1 MLSVSTRN
9 ALTGRWAIS
18 RDAYLVLA
26 PTSIASVVLT
36 EATTFQAQDLGG
48 WLVASAGGYAVFC
61 LMLYVAHKT
70 LFRNRHER
78 PVPIWWIFA
87 LGLTAGAIKGSATA
101 VISILLNLDEN
112 VWEAITS
119 RMFAAG
125 LLGLFGVPGVALIVN
140 SLGEFRYKRAEL
152 IAEQILI
159 ESKELQG
166 QDVIAQMSTQLRGSI
181 ESDLGLMMEDLK
193 NSLEKKIGEE
203 SSWQLI
209 ADDLRSTAKDTVR
222 DMSHKLWGRDVQH
235 IPDINLVDIARAM
248 ITTSAF
254 PLRLILPVLVLSAIP
269 QTIKD
274 YGIES
279 VVFRMLLLCFTTAVS
294 LSLGTKAINRWPNYR
309 YQIYVF
315 ALLAAVT
322 LPPIYGVFLLGDE
335 VDRNFLGISL
345 TIAIWIPMLTMT
357 CGLIDTA
364 LKQRQEI
371 LDGLQS
377 RIDKSRVRAIS
388 ENNETIRLSNDMAKY
403 LHGNLQSRLMA
414 SAFAIEAAGNAHDSK
429 TLSAE
434 IEKARQSIATPFDQ
448 FTSQD
453 LSAVSIELYRLLAMW
468 EGVLTTKI
476 EFMGSEVNVSIID
489 TRNIVHVVEEA
500 FSNALRH
507 GLATEAK
514 ILLNSTPSEISLAV
528 IDNGIGPR
536 AGDAGLGSSLFNSI
550 AGSNWSLSRGP
561 EGIGAKLN
569 LQITK

>member
-1 MLSVSTRN
+1 MYSASTRS

-26 PTSIASVVLT
+26 PTSIVSVVLA
-36 EATTFQAQDLGG
+36 EATTFQAQELGE
-48 WLVASAGGYAVFC
+48 WFVASAGGYGVFC
-61 LMLYVAHKT
+61 LILYIANKT
-70 LFRNRHER
+70 LFRNRHVT
-78 PVPIWWIFA
+78 PVPIWWIFV

-101 VISILLNLDEN
+101 IISILLNLDEN
-112 VWEAITS
+112 VREAVTS
-119 RMFAAG
+119 RMFAAS
-125 LLGLFGVPGVALIVN
+125 LLGLFGVPGIALIMN
-140 SLGEFRYKRAEL
+140 SLGEFRNKRAEL

-159 ESKELQG
+159 ESRELQG
-166 QDVIAQMSTQLRGSI
+166 QDVIAQMSTQLRTSI
-181 ESDLGLMMEDLK
+181 ESDLGLLMEDLK
-193 NSLEKKIGEE
+193 NSLKDKIGEE

-209 ADDLRSTAKDTVR
+209 ADDLRSTAKETVR

-235 IPDINLVDIARAM
+235 VPNINLFDIAKAM
-248 ITTSAF
+248 ITTNAF

-269 QTIKD
+269 QTVKD
-274 YGIES
+274 YGIEGLI
-279 VVFRMLLLCFTTAVS
+279 FRMLLLCFTTAVS
-294 LSLGTKAINRWPNYR
+294 FGLGTKAIQRWPTYR
-309 YQIYVF
+309 YQIYFF

-322 LPPIYGVFLLGDE
+322 LPPIYGVLLLGDE
-335 VDRNFLGISL
+335 VNQHFLGISL
-345 TIAIWIPMLTMT
+345 TVALWIPMLAIT

-371 LDGLQS
+371 LDDLQS
-377 RIDKSRVRAIS
+377 RIDKGRVRTIS

-414 SAFAIEAAGNAHDSK
+414 SAFAIEAAGNARDSK

-453 LSAVSIELYRLLAMW
+453 LGTVSIELSRLLAMW

-476 EFMGSEVNVSIID
+476 EFAGLDEHISIID

-507 GLATEAK
+507 GLATEAT
-514 ILLNSTPSEISLAV
+514 IVLNSTPSGISLAV

-536 AGDAGLGSSLFNSI
+536 AGDPGLGSSLFNSI

-569 LQITK
+569 LQISK